1 MSRSTVRVLIAIAVV
16 AVLAWLF
23 LVPPAIIG
31 QPEIVWTTANG
42 IALEK
47 GVLRMP
53 IERTDD
59 EEYEL
64 RAWVDWNA
72 DGTFDDDEKVASD
85 IPFTPKKGDTQTV
98 PVRRWPKDSP
108 EGQQFTVRIAVFTP
122 GETESSEVLETLAD
136 RGRPYDIGDVLD
148 MSTVTKPD
156 SAMKGDTVERP
167 GTGTAP
173 KHEGI
178 PNTFANDTPDMKQ
191 RKDECAPTSAANS
204 IIRMAGDNG
213 RIDAIPRDPYALVDM
228 LKGQMGWTPQNGVL
242 IEDFSRGKDYVAKQL
257 NLPIHSETYKGDS
270 ASVLDR
276 IEGTL
281 QGGGGTEMRM
291 KQVVDGKAVGGHMV
305 TVTNVVRTGQQ
316 VSVQIHD
323 PLSPSGTDTYEVD
336 SRTGELIGYP
346 YMRGSLIITTGFLQT
361 WDHADEHSIIDDLEP
376 TRRPT
381 VKAIH
386 ANGHYIPLSE
396 VYVEEPGNCGAK
408 HYHASRNGTAK
419 ALDGAMVSDVAPMHC
434 GYGIVD
440 ETPIHDCSPDGA
452 TCSEAKK

>member
-1 MSRSTVRVLIAIAVV
+1 MSRSTIRVLIAIAVV
-16 AVLAWLF
+16 AVLAWFF

-31 QPEIVWTTANG
+31 QPEILRVTQAGEATGKN
-42 IALEK
+42 
-47 GVLRMP
+47 VLRIP
-53 IERTDD
+53 ITRTIDA
-59 EEYEL
+59 EYTI
-64 RAWVDWNA
+64 RAWLDTNVN
-72 DGTFDDDEKVASD
+72 GTIDDNELVARD
-85 IPFTPKKGDTQTV
+85 IPFTPKRGDVQNLPLTIH
-98 PVRRWPKDSP
+98 PKLGS
-108 EGQQFTVRIAVFTP
+108 VSIRIAVFKA
-122 GETESSEVLETLAD
+122 GETTPTEVYDGFPDLSD
-136 RGRPYDIGDVLD
+136 YDIGDDILD

-156 SAMKGDTVERP
+156 SAMKGGTVERP

-213 RIDAIPRDPYALVDM
+213 RIDALPRDPYALVDM

-257 NLPIHSETYKGDS
+257 NLPVHSEMYKGDS

-281 QGGGGTEMRM
+281 EGGGGTEMRM

-361 WDHADEHSIIDDLEP
+361 WNHADEHSIIDDLEP